1 MSTLLVSLSMSALL
15 ILSLGFSF
23 QSSVFAQITST
34 NENNNF
40 IKNNNFASS
49 FQQVAATPPL
59 ITNIS
64 SKGIYKVELGFMT
77 GVSIQS
83 LPKHGFHTYIRFMNA
98 TAPPATSE
106 TIPNKAAQSGGTTM
120 GVGTQYN
127 VPGSIKRIV
136 AIKSFDMTVYDS
148 HGNVL
153 WNKVNLRPSAGLTL
167 EEVVFPTGTSGDIT
181 ISIHN
186 IESALHNAPTD
197 SVDFAAKVA

>member
-1 MSTLLVSLSMSALL
+1 MNTLSLSLSISALL

-23 QSSVFAQITST
+23 QSSLFAQKTST
-34 NENNNF
+34 NANNNF
-40 IKNNNFASS
+40 IKNNNFGSS

-77 GVSIQS
+77 GVSVKS
-83 LPKHGFHTYIRFMNA
+83 LPKHGFGTYITFMSA

-153 WNKVNLRPSAGLTL
+153 WNKVNLRPSAGLMHA
-167 EEVVFPTGTSGDIT
+167 EVVFPTETSGDIT

-186 IESALHNAPTD
+186 IESAHLNVPTD